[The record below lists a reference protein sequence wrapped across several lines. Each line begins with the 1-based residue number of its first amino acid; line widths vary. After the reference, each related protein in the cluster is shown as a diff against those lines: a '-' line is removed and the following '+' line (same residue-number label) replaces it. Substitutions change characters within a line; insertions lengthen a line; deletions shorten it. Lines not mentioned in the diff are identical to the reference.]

1 MAATRKLQ
9 GEIDRCLK
17 KVAEGV
23 ETFEDIW
30 KKVHNATN
38 SNQKE
43 KYEAD
48 LKKEIKKLQRLRD
61 QIKSWIASGEI
72 KDKSQLLENRR
83 LIETQMERFKIVER
97 ETKTKAY
104 SKEGLGAAQK
114 TDPAQRKKDEAR
126 NWLTS
131 SISSLQ
137 LQIDQYESEI
147 ESLLAAKKKR
157 LDRDKQDRMD
167 EFRAKLDRNKFHV
180 MKLETVLRL
189 LDNDGVEAEQVN
201 KIKDDVEYY
210 IESSQ
215 EPNFEENEFLYDD
228 IIGLDDVELSGTG
241 VSLGIPS
248 SATTDSNNSNETSG
262 SPSSITSGGSPVQS
276 PAPATGT
283 QQQQQQV
290 QQQSVA
296 TAAAAATTTLTSSIN
311 TTAAAVTTAQQQQQ
325 QQSNNSNSM
334 NYAAE
339 AAAAAAA
346 ATATANNNTDAT
358 ASDKRNKNES
368 NSSSKTKQPVKPTA
382 VRAANSTA
390 SSNKAV
396 SSTPNKN
403 HNQQQQQQP
412 TAAAIVAASMGGQAV
427 PTSVTSTANS
437 IVGGAPT
444 LAATV
449 AAMAAGHSPALQQH
463 APAPSLNATNAT
475 ATVGGG
481 ATTVAAAA
489 VANNGSS
496 NSNNNIQGQSVIQAT
511 PTIAFAAVA
520 KNNTSHL
527 ENGPVHPATSYAMT
541 APTVATN
548 SQHQQQ
554 QQLSNLQTNSSHLQ
568 NAHNNTSNNNAS
580 NSLANAVQQGS
591 AAVAAAAAGV
601 VVNNVGS
608 NNLVNCI
615 SPNGMSQVIGAQQQQ
630 QQQQQVIGVTNNGSR
645 VSPGLLSPKHMNGM
659 PVSAPNINNNNN
671 NNNNNNSM
679 DAISLKT
686 MAQEA
691 INRSV
696 IDTNSLTQGP
706 GQQID
711 NRQQQQQQQAPQ
723 SQQVLQHFSTDTT
736 ANQQQQQQQSG
747 GLAAAAVA
755 FAAAAAA
762 TNGPATAGAGPVG
775 SAVQSGLGGMTN
787 AAVGQPGS
795 GNSGVNSSVG
805 SKPLQQQQQQQQ
817 PTNEAHI
824 TPLLGVAP
832 LGTLPLHKD
841 HQLQFKMM
849 EAAYYHLPT
858 PADSER
864 LNIYLPRTPVP
875 TPLHYPQQQLPLYDT
890 VEFYQRLST
899 ETLFFVFYYMEGSK
913 AQYLAAKALK
923 KQSWRFHTKYMMWFQ
938 RHEEPKIIND
948 DYEQGTYIYF
958 DYEKWSQRK
967 KEGFTFEY
975 KYLEDKEL
983 N

>member
-114 TDPAQRKKDEAR
+114 MDPAQRIKDETR

-167 EFRAKLDRNKFHV
+167 EFRVKLDRNKFHV
-180 MKLETVLRL
+180 MKLETLLRL

-276 PAPATGT
+276 PPPTVG
-283 QQQQQQV
+283 QQQQQT
-290 QQQSVA
+290 QQQSA
-296 TAAAAATTTLTSSIN
+296 TAAPAAG
-311 TTAAAVTTAQQQQQ
+311 TAALTATSNASAAVQQQQQ
-325 QQSNNSNSM
+325 PSNISNSNSM

-339 AAAAAAA
+339 AAAA
-346 ATATANNNTDAT
+346 TATTGSTDTT
-358 ASDKRNKNES
+358 ASDKRNKNDS
-368 NSSSKTKQPVKPTA
+368 NSNSKTKQPVKPTA
-382 VRAANSTA
+382 VRAANSSGKPGGSTTET

-403 HNQQQQQQP
+403 QQQQQQP
-412 TAAAIVAASMGGQAV
+412 TAAAVVAAAMAGQAA
-427 PTSVTSTANS
+427 PTSTAATVNS
-437 IVGGAPT
+437 LGSGAPT
-444 LAATV
+444 MAATV
-449 AAMAAGHSPALQQH
+449 AAAAALAAGHSPALQQH
-463 APAPSLNATNAT
+463 APAPSLNATNITT
-475 ATVGGG
+475 AAGG
-481 ATTVAAAA
+481 ATTVAAA
-489 VANNGSS
+489 VASNNGSS
-496 NSNNNIQGQSVIQAT
+496 NSNNIQGQSVIQAT

-527 ENGPVHPATSYAMT
+527 ENGPVHPATSYAMA
-541 APTVATN
+541 APTVASIVGSN
-548 SQHQQQ
+548 AQHQQQQQ

-568 NAHNNTSNNNAS
+568 NAHSNTSNNNTS

-591 AAVAAAAAGV
+591 AAVAAAAASAAAAAGV

-608 NNLVNCI
+608 NNLANCI
-615 SPNGMSQVIGAQQQQ
+615 SPNGLSQVIGTQQ
-630 QQQQQVIGVTNNGSR
+630 QQQQQVIGVANNSTR
-645 VSPGLLSPKHMNGM
+645 ASPGLLSPKHMNGL
-659 PVSAPNINNNNN
+659 PVSAANINNNNN
-671 NNNNNNSM
+671 NAV

-706 GQQID
+706 GQHID
-711 NRQQQQQQQAPQ
+711 NRQQQQQ
-723 SQQVLQHFSTDTT
+723 SQQVLQHFSNDTT
-736 ANQQQQQQQSG
+736 ANQQQQQQAG

-762 TNGPATAGAGPVG
+762 TNGPTTAGSGPVG
-775 SAVQSGLGGMTN
+775 SAVPSGLPGLANT
-787 AAVGQPGS
+787 AVGQSGS
-795 GNSGVNSSVG
+795 SNSAVNAPVG
-805 SKPLQQQQQQQQ
+805 SKTHQQQQQQQH